1 MGALAEADGHRPNFF
16 PNLSVKE
23 AKLKL
28 SPVPSLNKDFPEVK
42 KGERLGSEG
51 EKRRREEGA
60 LK

>member
-1 MGALAEADGHRPNFF
+1 MSENEVL
-16 PNLSVKE
+16 LSDS
-23 AKLKL
+23 